1 MLNQI
6 VVDFNNEAPI
16 PTHLLRN
23 DVRHATMTGGSAP
36 FSAPNNLNFSKE
48 RTEQELRNF
57 A

>member
-6 VVDFNNEAPI
+6 VIDFNNEAPI
-16 PTHLLRN
+16 PIHLLRN

-36 FSAPNNLNFSKE
+36 FSAFNNQNNPKE